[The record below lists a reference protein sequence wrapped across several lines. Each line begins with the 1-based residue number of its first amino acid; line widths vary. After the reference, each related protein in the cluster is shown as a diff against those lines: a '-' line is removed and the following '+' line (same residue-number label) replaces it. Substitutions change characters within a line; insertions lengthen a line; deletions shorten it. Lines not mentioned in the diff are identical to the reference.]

1 VHTIDFE
8 VNSKIVHVVYTKQ
21 TFGDTVCAEMRYMDS
36 LQNLD
41 WNISVYVWYEKGLP
55 HEKGIIILNGQK
67 ATELHFEA
75 NMIDTQNMILKYQFP
90 YYNYT
95 ALDTIEIFNV
105 QNPQITERLYEFCS
119 SHSESINY
127 LKKVDPYVIDYVVN
141 DMIKNASSSKRI
153 SSKWLS
159 WAGGVITGIATGY
172 IVGPV
177 AGTIAGAVYGAINTY
192 VNQ

>member
-1 VHTIDFE
+1 MHTIDFE